1 MKIASRIKKIREL
14 DGKSQSEVAALLGI
28 SQQAYCGLEQEADNA
43 KLETLRRFC
52 RVMKIDLGFLISE
65 TMLITEA
72 TLNKFGRKN
81 LTEIIYAYERMEHRI
96 EVLEELQNHL
106 QQMNSLN

>member
-1 MKIASRIKKIREL
+1 
-14 DGKSQSEVAALLGI
+14 
-28 SQQAYCGLEQEADNA
+28 
-43 KLETLRRFC
+43 
-52 RVMKIDLGFLISE
+52 MKIDLGFLISE